1 MMLKKFQDDQYAW
14 GSPKS
19 SGIQKS
25 SFFLKQSSRSCGQGP
40 AVTPTILI
48 CLNAPQYFRNRIYE
62 ALHHG
67 GRSSS
72 QSISNLFSDPYRLF
86 LMVIMVWIS
95 WNIDLFWE
103 LRNNVLALESAITK
117 SDIFRKPEYAYM
129 HILSKDMIQAIE
141 LQEKAVKD
149 VAYMRQLYVDHD
161 RDDNDQDSTDRRKQ
175 TISALD
181 HQMNRF
187 ESVLARTKGLLKRMD
202 NQISLVSYATILP
215 ETKR

>member
-1 MMLKKFQDDQYAW
+1 
-14 GSPKS
+14 
-19 SGIQKS
+19 
-25 SFFLKQSSRSCGQGP
+25 
-40 AVTPTILI
+40 
-48 CLNAPQYFRNRIYE
+48 
-62 ALHHG
+62 
-67 GRSSS
+67 
-72 QSISNLFSDPYRLF
+72 
-86 LMVIMVWIS
+86 MVWIS

>member
-1 MMLKKFQDDQYAW
+1 
-14 GSPKS
+14 
-19 SGIQKS
+19 
-25 SFFLKQSSRSCGQGP
+25 
-40 AVTPTILI
+40 
-48 CLNAPQYFRNRIYE
+48 
-62 ALHHG
+62 
-67 GRSSS
+67 
-72 QSISNLFSDPYRLF
+72 
-86 LMVIMVWIS
+86 MVWIS

-215 ETKR
+215 ETKH

>member
-1 MMLKKFQDDQYAW
+1 
-14 GSPKS
+14 
-19 SGIQKS
+19 
-25 SFFLKQSSRSCGQGP
+25 
-40 AVTPTILI
+40 
-48 CLNAPQYFRNRIYE
+48 
-62 ALHHG
+62 
-67 GRSSS
+67 
-72 QSISNLFSDPYRLF
+72 
-86 LMVIMVWIS
+86 MVWIS

-149 VAYMRQLYVDHD
+149 VAYMRQLYVDRD
-161 RDDNDQDSTDRRKQ
+161 QDDNDQDSTDRRKQ

>member
-1 MMLKKFQDDQYAW
+1 
-14 GSPKS
+14 
-19 SGIQKS
+19 
-25 SFFLKQSSRSCGQGP
+25 
-40 AVTPTILI
+40 
-48 CLNAPQYFRNRIYE
+48 
-62 ALHHG
+62 
-67 GRSSS
+67 
-72 QSISNLFSDPYRLF
+72 
-86 LMVIMVWIS
+86 
-95 WNIDLFWE
+95 
-103 LRNNVLALESAITK
+103 VLALESAITK

-149 VAYMRQLYVDHD
+149 VAYMRQLYVDRD

>member
-1 MMLKKFQDDQYAW
+1 M
-14 GSPKS
+14 
-19 SGIQKS
+19 
-25 SFFLKQSSRSCGQGP
+25 
-40 AVTPTILI
+40 
-48 CLNAPQYFRNRIYE
+48 
-62 ALHHG
+62 
-67 GRSSS
+67 
-72 QSISNLFSDPYRLF
+72 
-86 LMVIMVWIS
+86 
-95 WNIDLFWE
+95 
-103 LRNNVLALESAITK
+103 LALESAITK

-149 VAYMRQLYVDHD
+149 VAYMRQLYVD
-161 RDDNDQDSTDRRKQ
+161 RDQDENDQDSNDRRKQ

-187 ESVLARTKGLLKRMD
+187 ESTLARTKGLLKRMD

>member
-1 MMLKKFQDDQYAW
+1 
-14 GSPKS
+14 
-19 SGIQKS
+19 
-25 SFFLKQSSRSCGQGP
+25 
-40 AVTPTILI
+40 
-48 CLNAPQYFRNRIYE
+48 
-62 ALHHG
+62 
-67 GRSSS
+67 
-72 QSISNLFSDPYRLF
+72 
-86 LMVIMVWIS
+86 MVWIS

-149 VAYMRQLYVDHD
+149 VAYMRQLYVDRD